1 MNKKVPN
8 EFYPNIYNINYQNL
22 KDKGI
27 TTLFFDLD
35 NTLIPYDVAL
45 LTDEVV
51 NHLKELEKDFKV
63 LIITNNKNRRTK
75 LAVGN
80 NFLFLANAKKPFKCG
95 FKKGLDLTNSTP
107 NEVAS
112 IGDQLMTDVIG
123 AKKMGFYSILVNPV
137 DPKSEGIPTKINRF
151 RERCL
156 LKRIKKRDPKLFK
169 ERLDQFEPR

>member
-35 NTLIPYDVAL
+35 NTLIPYDVSL
-45 LTDEVV
+45 LTDKVV
-51 NHLKELEKDFKV
+51 NFLKELEKDFKV
-63 LIITNNKNRRTK
+63 LIITNNNNKRTK
-75 LAVGN
+75 LAVGD
-80 NFLFLANAKKPFKCG
+80 NFLFLANAKKPFECG
-95 FKKGLDLTNSTP
+95 FKKGLELTNS
-107 NEVAS
+107 NQSQVAS
-112 IGDQLMTDVIG
+112 IGDQLMTDVVG

-156 LKRIKKRDPKLFK
+156 LRRINKKDPKLYK